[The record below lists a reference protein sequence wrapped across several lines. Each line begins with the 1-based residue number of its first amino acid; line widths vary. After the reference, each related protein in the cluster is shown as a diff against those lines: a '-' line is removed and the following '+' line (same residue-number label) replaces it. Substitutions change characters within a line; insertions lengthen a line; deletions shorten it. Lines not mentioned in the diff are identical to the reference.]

1 MRMLQTR
8 APGIFSVV
16 VFMLMRF
23 PLFTTGHTNMICTRF
38 RFDPPQ
44 ERFQIDAFSMKTLS
58 VLVWTQGLRKRIE
71 MSAFSNENA
80 LVWTAGALV
89 NISFNFRF

>member
-8 APGIFSVV
+8 ARVIFSVV

-23 PLFTTGHTNMICTRF
+23 PLFSTSHTNICTRF

-44 ERFQIDAFSMKTLS
+44 ERFQIDAFPIKTLS
-58 VLVWTQGLRKRIE
+58 VLVWTQGL
-71 MSAFSNENA
+71 NA
-80 LVWTAGALV
+80 LKCLHFQTKTH
-89 NISFNFRF
+89 

>member
-8 APGIFSVV
+8 SPVIFFAGEVIFSVV

-44 ERFQIDAFSMKTLS
+44 SVFKSMRFRL
-58 VLVWTQGLRKRIE
+58 KR
-71 MSAFSNENA
+71 SAY
-80 LVWTAGALV
+80 
-89 NISFNFRF
+89 